1 MQCEATRYH
10 KGQKG
15 PQHYFYQEKEEKS
28 MGEWRRVL
36 GISMAAVMTASLALT
51 GCGSGG
57 TEDTSAESQ
66 TQGTETAE
74 EGSSAGET
82 TEAAGTEAAGGAED
96 PEKPEKITIMAN
108 GTIPTK
114 VNNRDAFEARWEE
127 LTGIDLE
134 IIQPDHDAYY
144 DVMGQTFAS
153 GPDNWPDVILMGG
166 TYYTG
171 YANEGALWDMTEA
184 WENSELKASGRL
196 NDESIIEGVKLN
208 GALYGFPVA
217 RGNGCITYVK
227 KAWLD
232 NVGMDVP
239 TNYEEYIAMLD
250 AFTNGDPDGNGVNGD
265 TCGVSAAGLIG
276 VEEPYINYLPEF
288 YQDAYPSFTQDENG
302 VWYDGFL
309 EENFRG
315 ALERLR
321 DAYNKGY
328 IDKETLTNGTN
339 DCRNKFYENR
349 FGVFTYWAGTW
360 ATNLKVNL
368 EANGLD
374 GELVALPPI
383 EEVGTYIERTTP
395 VWAITNA
402 CENPEGVFKYF
413 IESMVDGGDMQEL
426 WTYGVE
432 DVYWSTKAGEVCGN
446 TYEEGEFHMLES
458 LEKPGTQYTRNH
470 IDPML
475 AIFDWEGDP
484 GKASIAPEA
493 MESQQTFNDNCRQM
507 LYVPSTEEMG
517 QYNGDLMTLKKTL
530 VANVVVQ
537 GMSIDEAYAEFE
549 AGGGVDWSNAI
560 VESLNAY
567 GE

>member
-1 MQCEATRYH
+1 M
-10 KGQKG
+10 
-15 PQHYFYQEKEEKS
+15 
-28 MGEWRRVL
+28 
-36 GISMAAVMTASLALT
+36 
-51 GCGSGG
+51 
-57 TEDTSAESQ
+57 
-66 TQGTETAE
+66 
-74 EGSSAGET
+74 
-82 TEAAGTEAAGGAED
+82 
-96 PEKPEKITIMAN
+96 
-108 GTIPTK
+108 
-114 VNNRDAFEARWEE
+114 
-127 LTGIDLE
+127 
-134 IIQPDHDAYY
+134 
-144 DVMGQTFAS
+144 
-153 GPDNWPDVILMGG
+153 
-166 TYYTG
+166 
-171 YANEGALWDMTEA
+171 
-184 WENSELKASGRL
+184 
-196 NDESIIEGVKLN
+196 
-208 GALYGFPVA
+208 
-217 RGNGCITYVK
+217 
-227 KAWLD
+227 
-232 NVGMDVP
+232 
-239 TNYEEYIAMLD
+239 
-250 AFTNGDPDGNGVNGD
+250 
-265 TCGVSAAGLIG
+265 
-276 VEEPYINYLPEF
+276 
-288 YQDAYPSFTQDENG
+288 
-302 VWYDGFL
+302 
-309 EENFRG
+309 
-315 ALERLR
+315 
-321 DAYNKGY
+321 
-328 IDKETLTNGTN
+328 
-339 DCRNKFYENR
+339 
-349 FGVFTYWAGTW
+349 
-360 ATNLKVNL
+360 
-368 EANGLD
+368 
-374 GELVALPPI
+374 ALPPI